1 MGRTCPSHCWH
12 PHETAAGAPIAAV
25 RLKNEQLVQALDL
38 ARRSGPVRDIVIPP
52 CPELLV
58 QLQDATATGDPD
70 PETIARIASADVAM
84 AAALLRQANSP
95 LYGLQQPV
103 STVGQALNVLG
114 MKPAV
119 KLLSGFLT
127 RHALQVHSPL
137 LAHFWETSTRRAYAM
152 GYIARQMYG
161 VNADIAHTCGLFC
174 NVGIPV
180 MLQGIKGYEATL
192 SHALAQTEKTV
203 TEVEN
208 EAHRTDH
215 AVVGAI
221 VAKTWRLSPDVA
233 HAVRLHHDFTVLK
246 DHNIP
251 AKVRTLVAMALLAEH
266 LVALHEGVQQHREWD
281 LHGAECLAH
290 LHVSEEEIEHWQD
303 ALHEQFTGPAGF

>member
-1 MGRTCPSHCWH
+1 MRVADIDREI
-12 PHETAAGAPIAAV
+12 ETARAEGP
-25 RLKNEQLVQALDL
+25 LK
-38 ARRSGPVRDIVIPP
+38 DIVIQP
-52 CPELLV
+52 CPALLSDLRV
-58 QLQDATATGDPD
+58 EVNRED
-70 PETIARIASADVAM
+70 PEPATIARIASRDVAM
-84 AAALLRQANSP
+84 AAALIKVANSP
-95 LYGLQQPV
+95 IYARSRPAATVAEAVALLGISQTV
-103 STVGQALNVLG
+103 SILT
-114 MKPAV
+114 
-119 KLLSGFLT
+119 GFLLRET
-127 RHALQVHSPL
+127 IQVKSPL
-137 LAHFWETSTRRAYAM
+137 LEHFWETSTRRAYAM

>member
-1 MGRTCPSHCWH
+1 MRVADIDREI
-12 PHETAAGAPIAAV
+12 ETARA
-25 RLKNEQLVQALDL
+25 E
-38 ARRSGPVRDIVIPP
+38 GPLREIVIQP
-52 CPELLV
+52 CPALLSDLRV
-58 QLQDATATGDPD
+58 EVNRED
-70 PETIARIASADVAM
+70 PEPATIARIASRDVAM
-84 AAALLRQANSP
+84 AAALIKVANSP
-95 LYGLQQPV
+95 IYARSRPAATVAEAVALLGISQTV
-103 STVGQALNVLG
+103 SILT
-114 MKPAV
+114 
-119 KLLSGFLT
+119 GFLL
-127 RHALQVHSPL
+127 RENIQVKSALLH
-137 LAHFWETSTRRAYAM
+137 HFWETSTRRAYAM

-192 SHALAQTEKTV
+192 AHALAQTEKTG

-246 DHNIP
+246 DDNIP
-251 AKVRTLVAMALLAEH
+251 TTVRTLVAMALLAEH
-266 LVALHEGVQQHREWD
+266 LVAMHEGARENREWE
-281 LHGAECLAH
+281 LHGTECLAF

>member
-1 MGRTCPSHCWH
+1 MRVADIDREI
-12 PHETAAGAPIAAV
+12 ETARAEGP
-25 RLKNEQLVQALDL
+25 LK
-38 ARRSGPVRDIVIPP
+38 DIVIQP
-52 CPELLV
+52 CPALLSDLRV
-58 QLQDATATGDPD
+58 EVNRED
-70 PETIARIASADVAM
+70 PEPATIARIASRDVAM
-84 AAALLRQANSP
+84 AAALIKVANSP
-95 LYGLQQPV
+95 IYARSRPAATVAEAVALLGISQTV
-103 STVGQALNVLG
+103 SILT
-114 MKPAV
+114 
-119 KLLSGFLT
+119 GFLLRET
-127 RHALQVHSPL
+127 IQVKSPL
-137 LAHFWETSTRRAYAM
+137 LEHFWETSTRRAYAM

-192 SHALAQTEKTV
+192 SHALAQTDKTV
-203 TEVEN
+203 TEMEN

-246 DHNIP
+246 DHHIP
-251 AKVRTLVAMALLAEH
+251 AQVRTLVAMALLAEH
-266 LVALHEGVQQHREWD
+266 LVALHEGEQQHREWD

-290 LHVSEEEIEHWQD
+290 LHVSEEEIEHWLD

>member
-1 MGRTCPSHCWH
+1 MRVADIDREI
-12 PHETAAGAPIAAV
+12 ETARAEGP
-25 RLKNEQLVQALDL
+25 LK
-38 ARRSGPVRDIVIPP
+38 DIVIQP
-52 CPELLV
+52 CPALLSDLRV
-58 QLQDATATGDPD
+58 EVNRED
-70 PETIARIASADVAM
+70 PEPATIARIASRDVAM
-84 AAALLRQANSP
+84 AAALIKVANSP
-95 LYGLQQPV
+95 IYARSRPA
-103 STVGQALNVLG
+103 STVAEAVALLG
-114 MKPAV
+114 ISQTV
-119 KLLSGFLT
+119 SILTGFLLRET
-127 RHALQVHSPL
+127 IQVKSPL
-137 LAHFWETSTRRAYAM
+137 LEHFWETSTRRAYAM

-192 SHALAQTEKTV
+192 SHALAQTDKTV

-266 LVALHEGVQQHREWD
+266 LVALHEGVQQHREWE

>member
-1 MGRTCPSHCWH
+1 MRVADIDREI
-12 PHETAAGAPIAAV
+12 ETARAEGP
-25 RLKNEQLVQALDL
+25 LK
-38 ARRSGPVRDIVIPP
+38 DIVIQP
-52 CPELLV
+52 CPALLSDLRV
-58 QLQDATATGDPD
+58 EVNRED
-70 PETIARIASADVAM
+70 PEPATIARIASRDVAM
-84 AAALLRQANSP
+84 AAALIKVANSP
-95 LYGLQQPV
+95 IYARSRPAATVAEAVALLGISQTV
-103 STVGQALNVLG
+103 SILT
-114 MKPAV
+114 
-119 KLLSGFLT
+119 GFLLRET
-127 RHALQVHSPL
+127 IRVKTPL
-137 LAHFWETSTRRAYAM
+137 LEHFWETSTRRAYAM

-192 SHALAQTEKTV
+192 AHALAQTEKTG
-203 TEVEN
+203 TELEN

-246 DHNIP
+246 DDNIP
-251 AKVRTLVAMALLAEH
+251 STVRTLVAMALLAEH
-266 LVALHEGVQQHREWD
+266 LVALHEGAQENREWE
-281 LHGAECLAH
+281 LHGAECLAF
-290 LHVSEEEIEHWQD
+290 LHVSGEEIQHWLD

>member
-1 MGRTCPSHCWH
+1 MRVADIDREI
-12 PHETAAGAPIAAV
+12 ETARAEGP
-25 RLKNEQLVQALDL
+25 LK
-38 ARRSGPVRDIVIPP
+38 DIVIQP
-52 CPELLV
+52 CPALLSDLRV
-58 QLQDATATGDPD
+58 EVNRED
-70 PETIARIASADVAM
+70 PEPATIARIASRDVAM
-84 AAALLRQANSP
+84 AAALIKVANSP
-95 LYGLQQPV
+95 IYARSRPAATVAEAVALLGISQTV
-103 STVGQALNVLG
+103 SILT
-114 MKPAV
+114 
-119 KLLSGFLT
+119 GFLLRET
-127 RHALQVHSPL
+127 IQVKSPL
-137 LAHFWETSTRRAYAM
+137 LEHFWETSTRRAYAM

-161 VNADIAHTCGLFC
+161 VNADIAHTSGLFC

-192 SHALAQTEKTV
+192 SHALAQTDKTV

-281 LHGAECLAH
+281 LHGAESLAH

>member
-1 MGRTCPSHCWH
+1 
-12 PHETAAGAPIAAV
+12 
-25 RLKNEQLVQALDL
+25 
-38 ARRSGPVRDIVIPP
+38 
-52 CPELLV
+52 
-58 QLQDATATGDPD
+58 
-70 PETIARIASADVAM
+70 
-84 AAALLRQANSP
+84 
-95 LYGLQQPV
+95 
-103 STVGQALNVLG
+103 
-114 MKPAV
+114 
-119 KLLSGFLT
+119 
-127 RHALQVHSPL
+127 
-137 LAHFWETSTRRAYAM
+137 
-152 GYIARQMYG
+152 
-161 VNADIAHTCGLFC
+161 
-174 NVGIPV
+174 VGIPV

-246 DHNIP
+246 DHHIP

>member
-1 MGRTCPSHCWH
+1 MRVADIDREI
-12 PHETAAGAPIAAV
+12 ETARAEGP
-25 RLKNEQLVQALDL
+25 LK
-38 ARRSGPVRDIVIPP
+38 DIVIQP
-52 CPELLV
+52 CPALLSDLRV
-58 QLQDATATGDPD
+58 EVNRED
-70 PETIARIASADVAM
+70 PEPATIARIASRDVAM
-84 AAALLRQANSP
+84 AAALIKVANSP
-95 LYGLQQPV
+95 IYARSRPAATVAEAVALLGISQTV
-103 STVGQALNVLG
+103 SILT
-114 MKPAV
+114 
-119 KLLSGFLT
+119 GFLLRET
-127 RHALQVHSPL
+127 IQVKSPL
-137 LAHFWETSTRRAYAM
+137 LEHFWETSTRRAYAM

-192 SHALAQTEKTV
+192 SHALAQTDKTV

>member
-1 MGRTCPSHCWH
+1 MRVADIDREI
-12 PHETAAGAPIAAV
+12 ETARAEGP
-25 RLKNEQLVQALDL
+25 LK
-38 ARRSGPVRDIVIPP
+38 DIVIQP
-52 CPELLV
+52 CPALLSDLRV
-58 QLQDATATGDPD
+58 EVNRDD
-70 PETIARIASADVAM
+70 PEPATIARIASRDVAM
-84 AAALLRQANSP
+84 AAALIKVANSP
-95 LYGLQQPV
+95 IYARSRPAATVAEAVALLGISQTV
-103 STVGQALNVLG
+103 SILT
-114 MKPAV
+114 
-119 KLLSGFLT
+119 GFLLRET
-127 RHALQVHSPL
+127 IQVKSPL
-137 LAHFWETSTRRAYAM
+137 LEHFWETSTRRAYAM

-192 SHALAQTEKTV
+192 SHALAQTDKTV

>member
-1 MGRTCPSHCWH
+1 L
-12 PHETAAGAPIAAV
+12 E
-25 RLKNEQLVQALDL
+25 
-38 ARRSGPVRDIVIPP
+38 
-52 CPELLV
+52 
-58 QLQDATATGDPD
+58 
-70 PETIARIASADVAM
+70 
-84 AAALLRQANSP
+84 
-95 LYGLQQPV
+95 
-103 STVGQALNVLG
+103 
-114 MKPAV
+114 
-119 KLLSGFLT
+119 
-127 RHALQVHSPL
+127 
-137 LAHFWETSTRRAYAM
+137 HFWETSTRRAYAM

-192 SHALAQTEKTV
+192 SHALAQTDKTV
-203 TEVEN
+203 TGVEN

-251 AKVRTLVAMALLAEH
+251 AKVRSLVAMALLAEH

-303 ALHEQFTGPAGF
+303 ALHEQFIGPAGF

>member
-1 MGRTCPSHCWH
+1 MRVADIDREI
-12 PHETAAGAPIAAV
+12 ETARAEGP
-25 RLKNEQLVQALDL
+25 LK
-38 ARRSGPVRDIVIPP
+38 DIVIQP
-52 CPELLV
+52 CPALLSDLRV
-58 QLQDATATGDPD
+58 EVNRED
-70 PETIARIASADVAM
+70 PEPATIARIASRDVAM
-84 AAALLRQANSP
+84 AAALIKVANSP
-95 LYGLQQPV
+95 IYARSRPAATVAEAVALLGISQTV
-103 STVGQALNVLG
+103 SILT
-114 MKPAV
+114 
-119 KLLSGFLT
+119 GFLLCET
-127 RHALQVHSPL
+127 IQVKSPL
-137 LAHFWETSTRRAYAM
+137 LEHFWETSTRRAYAM

-192 SHALAQTEKTV
+192 SHALAQTDKTV

-266 LVALHEGVQQHREWD
+266 LVALHEGVQQHREWE

>member
-1 MGRTCPSHCWH
+1 MRIADIDREIDNAKS
-12 PHETAAGAPIAAV
+12 AGP
-25 RLKNEQLVQALDL
+25 LQ
-38 ARRSGPVRDIVIPP
+38 GIVIQP
-52 CPELLV
+52 CPALLTDLRV
-58 QLQDATATGDPD
+58 EFNRED
-70 PETIARIASADVAM
+70 PEPATIARIASRDVAM
-84 AAALLRQANSP
+84 AAALIKVANSP
-95 LYGLQQPV
+95 IYARSRPAATVAEAVALLGISQTV
-103 STVGQALNVLG
+103 SILT
-114 MKPAV
+114 
-119 KLLSGFLT
+119 GFLLRET
-127 RHALQVHSPL
+127 IQVKSPL
-137 LAHFWETSTRRAYAM
+137 LEHFWETSTRRAYAM

-215 AVVGAI
+215 AVLGAI

>member
-1 MGRTCPSHCWH
+1 MRVADIDREI
-12 PHETAAGAPIAAV
+12 ETARAEGP
-25 RLKNEQLVQALDL
+25 LK
-38 ARRSGPVRDIVIPP
+38 DIVIQP
-52 CPELLV
+52 CPALLSDLRV
-58 QLQDATATGDPD
+58 EVNRED
-70 PETIARIASADVAM
+70 PEPATIARIASRDVAM
-84 AAALLRQANSP
+84 AAALIKVANSP
-95 LYGLQQPV
+95 IYARSRPAATVAEAVALLGISQTV
-103 STVGQALNVLG
+103 SILT
-114 MKPAV
+114 
-119 KLLSGFLT
+119 GFLLRET
-127 RHALQVHSPL
+127 IQVKSPL
-137 LAHFWETSTRRAYAM
+137 LEHFWETSTRRAYAM

-215 AVVGAI
+215 AVLGAI

>member
-1 MGRTCPSHCWH
+1 MRVADIDREI
-12 PHETAAGAPIAAV
+12 ETARAEGP
-25 RLKNEQLVQALDL
+25 LK
-38 ARRSGPVRDIVIPP
+38 GIVIQP
-52 CPELLV
+52 CPALLSDLRV
-58 QLQDATATGDPD
+58 EVNRED
-70 PETIARIASADVAM
+70 PEPATIARIASRDVAM
-84 AAALLRQANSP
+84 AAALIKVANSP
-95 LYGLQQPV
+95 IYARSRPAATVAEAVALLGISQTV
-103 STVGQALNVLG
+103 SILT
-114 MKPAV
+114 
-119 KLLSGFLT
+119 GFLLRET
-127 RHALQVHSPL
+127 IQVKSPL
-137 LAHFWETSTRRAYAM
+137 LEHFWETSTRRAYAM

>member
-1 MGRTCPSHCWH
+1 MRVADIDREI
-12 PHETAAGAPIAAV
+12 ETARAEGP
-25 RLKNEQLVQALDL
+25 LK
-38 ARRSGPVRDIVIPP
+38 DIVIQP
-52 CPELLV
+52 CPALLSDLRV
-58 QLQDATATGDPD
+58 EVNRED
-70 PETIARIASADVAM
+70 PEPATIARIASRDVAM
-84 AAALLRQANSP
+84 AAALIKVANSP
-95 LYGLQQPV
+95 IYARSRPAATVAEAVALLGISQTV
-103 STVGQALNVLG
+103 SILT
-114 MKPAV
+114 
-119 KLLSGFLT
+119 GFLLRET
-127 RHALQVHSPL
+127 IQVKSPL
-137 LAHFWETSTRRAYAM
+137 LEHFWETSTRRAYAM

-192 SHALAQTEKTV
+192 SHALAQTDKTV

-281 LHGAECLAH
+281 LHGAESLAH

>member
-1 MGRTCPSHCWH
+1 MRVADIDREI
-12 PHETAAGAPIAAV
+12 ETARAEGP
-25 RLKNEQLVQALDL
+25 LK
-38 ARRSGPVRDIVIPP
+38 DIVIQP
-52 CPELLV
+52 CPALLSDLRV
-58 QLQDATATGDPD
+58 EVNRED
-70 PETIARIASADVAM
+70 PEPATIARIASRDVAM
-84 AAALLRQANSP
+84 AAALIKVANSP
-95 LYGLQQPV
+95 IYARSRPAATVAEAVALLGISQTV
-103 STVGQALNVLG
+103 SILT
-114 MKPAV
+114 
-119 KLLSGFLT
+119 GFLLRET
-127 RHALQVHSPL
+127 IQIKSPL
-137 LAHFWETSTRRAYAM
+137 LEHFWETSTRRAYAM

-251 AKVRTLVAMALLAEH
+251 AKVCTLVAMALLAEH

>member
-1 MGRTCPSHCWH
+1 MRIA
-12 PHETAAGAPIAAV
+12 EIDREIDTARA
-25 RLKNEQLVQALDL
+25 E
-38 ARRSGPVRDIVIPP
+38 GPLRDIVIQP
-52 CPELLV
+52 CPALLSDLRV
-58 QLQDATATGDPD
+58 EVNRED
-70 PETIARIASADVAM
+70 PEPATIAKIASRDVAM
-84 AAALLRQANSP
+84 AAALIKVANSP
-95 LYGLQQPV
+95 IYARSRPADTVAEAVALLGISQTV
-103 STVGQALNVLG
+103 SILT
-114 MKPAV
+114 
-119 KLLSGFLT
+119 GFLL
-127 RHALQVHSPL
+127 RQSMQVQSPL
-137 LAHFWETSTRRAYAM
+137 LEHFWETSTRRAYAM

-192 SHALAQTEKTV
+192 AHAMAQTEKTS

-246 DHNIP
+246 DDSIP
-251 AKVRTLVAMALLAEH
+251 PKVRTLVAMAALAEH
-266 LVALHEGVQQHREWD
+266 LVALHEGVQENREWE
-281 LHGAECLAH
+281 LHSAECLAY
-290 LHVSEEEIEHWQD
+290 LHVSEAEIEHWQD
-303 ALHEQFTGPAGF
+303 ALHAQFEGPAGF